1 MLLHDLD
8 AALPVV
14 DRIVDSLRR
23 QIDERALRPGMRLLS
38 IRQFAAVQNVSR
50 FSVVEAYDR
59 LVALGY
65 LQSRRGSG
73 FYVAARAVPRKAE
86 EQPARL
92 DRAVDVVWLM
102 RRMLDEGPE
111 THKVGSGWLPR
122 DWLDENGIRRQI
134 RALTRNRGGHL
145 TEYGHPFGYPPLR
158 NQLQLK
164 LAELGIGAEPRQI
177 VLTHGASQALDIV
190 IRYLLKPGDAVLVDD
205 PGYYTL
211 FGNLK
216 LHGVRLIGVPRTYEG
231 PDAGALERLA
241 QEHHPKA
248 YFTQS
253 VVQNPTGTTMR
264 PAVAFQVLQIAEK
277 HDLTLVEDDVFAD
290 SYGGSAQRLASLD
303 QLRRVIY
310 VGSFSKTLSKSL
322 RVGFLASRRQVA
334 EDLADIKML
343 SCIGTSEF
351 SERLVHGMLTEGH
364 YRKYLER
371 LRARLR
377 EVQAATLRKFEKSG
391 LKIFCEPEGGLFVWA
406 RMPGKDNAVDIAN
419 RAAKV
424 GIMLAPGSVF
434 RPHLEASPWL
444 RFNVAFCDSAK
455 LYRFLDNL

>member
-1 MLLHDLD
+1 MLADFD
-8 AALPVV
+8 AAVPVV

-23 QIDERALRPGMRLLS
+23 QIDERALRAGMRLPS
-38 IRQFAAVQNVSR
+38 IRQFAATQNVSR

-73 FYVAARAVPRKAE
+73 FYVAARAMQRKATE
-86 EQPARL
+86 HPARL

-102 RRMLDEGPE
+102 RRMLDESPE
-111 THKVGSGWLPR
+111 AHKVGSGWLPR
-122 DWLDENGIRRQI
+122 EWLDEDALRRQI
-134 RALTRNRGGHL
+134 RSLSRKPGGHL
-145 TEYGHPFGYPPLR
+145 VEYGHPFGYPPLR
-158 NQLQLK
+158 DQLQLK
-164 LAELGIGAEPRQI
+164 LAEVGIVAEPRQI

-216 LHGVRLIGVPRTYEG
+216 LHGIRLIGVPRNHGG
-231 PDAGALERLA
+231 PDESALELLA
-241 QEHHPKA
+241 QEHRPKA
-248 YFTQS
+248 YFTQTA
-253 VVQNPTGTTMR
+253 VQNPTGTTIR
-264 PAVAFQVLQIAEK
+264 PAIAFRVLQVAEK
-277 HDLTLVEDDVFAD
+277 NDMTVVEDDVFAD

-310 VGSFSKTLSKSL
+310 IGSFSKTLSKSL
-322 RVGFLASRRQVA
+322 RVGFLVCRREMA

-351 SERLVHGMLTEGH
+351 SERLVHEMLTEGH

-377 EVQAATLRKFEKSG
+377 EVQATTLRKFEKSG
-391 LKIFCEPEGGLFVWA
+391 LEIFCEPEGGLFVWA
-406 RMPGKDNAVDIAN
+406 RLPGTENAVDIAN
-419 RAAKV
+419 KAARC

-444 RFNVAFCDSAK
+444 RFNVAFCDNAK
-455 LYRFLDNL
+455 LYRFLDSV